1 MKLREKMLVAIGIT
15 AFAYITHKFAKVIFA
30 VKGISEN
37 LPEYVKNSFGEKPK
51 LTMQIVFNKCDIIL
65 DLKKKTIEKNKDL
78 EEQINEYIE
87 HFYPEILKLKLKVE
101 IRERIEIDDLEEENL
116 AEDQVTEDLEESEEK

>member
-1 MKLREKMLVAIGIT
+1 M
-15 AFAYITHKFAKVIFA
+15 
-30 VKGISEN
+30 
-37 LPEYVKNSFGEKPK
+37 
-51 LTMQIVFNKCDIIL
+51 
-65 DLKKKTIEKNKDL
+65 DLKKETIEKNKDL

-116 AEDQVTEDLEESEEK
+116 AEDQVTEDLEESEEQ